1 MDNYLLIL
9 QDSLVKKLRVL
20 GQIEECNVRQE
31 EALKQTPVSLEIFDA
46 ITDEKGELILQ
57 MQKLDNGFEQLFE
70 RVKTQLEADKEAYRM
85 EIASLQELVRQIT
98 DKSMALQAQEARN
111 KVMVEKFFAKEKS
124 SLRQGRLGS
133 QAAMS
138 YYANMSRMGVNDPR
152 VIDEKN

>member
-1 MDNYLLIL
+1 MENYLLIL

-20 GQIEECNVRQE
+20 EQIEECNKRQE
-31 EALKQTPVSLEIFDA
+31 EVLTQTPVSLEVFDV
-46 ITDEKGELILQ
+46 ITDEKGELIVQ

-70 RVKTQLEADKEAYRM
+70 RVKTQLEADKDTYRM

-98 DKSMALQAQEARN
+98 DKSITLQAQEARN
-111 KVMVEKFFAKEKS
+111 IALVEKFFSKEKS

-138 YYANMSRMGVNDPR
+138 YYASMSRMSINDPR